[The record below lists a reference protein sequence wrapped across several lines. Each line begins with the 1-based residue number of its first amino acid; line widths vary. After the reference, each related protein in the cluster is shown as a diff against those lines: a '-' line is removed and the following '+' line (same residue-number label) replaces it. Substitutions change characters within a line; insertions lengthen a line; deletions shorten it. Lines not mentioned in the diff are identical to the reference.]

1 MNYQRLEVNKM
12 KELLIPIKGMHCKA
26 CEITLTD
33 NLESI
38 PGVEKADVSL
48 RSHSAKVYAKQLPSQ
63 SAINKAVSK
72 AGYEI
77 GYDKKPW
84 FSKNVAD
91 YKDLLLGVV
100 IVTVLAFIVSRLG
113 IAEINTG
120 NIVSGGIF
128 VALLVG
134 LTAGFS
140 TCMALVGGLVLGLS
154 AKHAER
160 HPSATLMQKFRP
172 HIFFNLSR
180 VVTFFILGGL
190 IGVLGSAFQLQG
202 PLLGYLTISV
212 GIIML
217 VLGLQLTN
225 LFPRLNSGGL
235 TLPAGVAKYLGLQ
248 KRKKKEY
255 SHKNAVA
262 LGAVSFFLPCG
273 FTQAMQLYA
282 ISTGSFTT
290 GALVM
295 GLFAVGTMPGL
306 LGVGGLTSAIEG
318 SVARRFFK
326 VAGVAVIAMAFINI
340 SNGYNLTG
348 WPRPFVSSAN
358 SNSPSSK
365 EVTSTLLTGDVEQ
378 AQPVDSS
385 EAADNKLRSS
395 YTLASGM
402 VPSEF
407 TVKANQSYTL
417 EVSALED
424 GVGCMSTILIPGL
437 NNKVQ
442 TILKD
447 KTNKLEFKAT
457 RTGTYQITCA
467 MGVPHGKITVI

>member
-1 MNYQRLEVNKM
+1 M
-12 KELLIPIKGMHCKA
+12 KKLVVPIKGMHCRA

-33 NLESI
+33 SLESI
-38 PGVEKADVSL
+38 PGVDRADVRL
-48 RSHSAKVYAKQLPSQ
+48 HSKTATIYSDTMPPQ
-63 SAINKAVSK
+63 SAIRRAVIK

-77 GYDKKPW
+77 GFEKKPW
-84 FSKNVAD
+84 LSKNIDD
-91 YKDLLLGVV
+91 YKDLLLGIV
-100 IVTVLAFIVSRLG
+100 IVSVLVFLVSKIG
-113 IAEINTG
+113 IPNINTG
-120 NIVSGGIF
+120 SIVSGGIF
-128 VALLVG
+128 VPMFVG

-160 HPSATLMQKFRP
+160 HPSATVMQKFRP
-172 HIFFNLSR
+172 HLLFNLSR

-202 PLLGYLTISV
+202 PLLGLVTIAV
-212 GIIML
+212 GVVML
-217 VLGLQLTN
+217 LVGLQLTN
-225 LFPRLNSGGL
+225 LFPKLRGGGL
-235 TLPAGVAKYLGLQ
+235 TLPASIATKLGLRS
-248 KRKKKEY
+248 RKEKDY
-255 SHKNAVA
+255 SHKNAII

-282 ISTGSFTT
+282 ISTGGFKS

-295 GLFAVGTMPGL
+295 GMFAIGTMPGL
-306 LGVGGLTSAIEG
+306 LGVGGLASTIEG
-318 SVARRFFK
+318 SVAKRFFK
-326 VAGVAVIAMAFINI
+326 IAGVAVVAMAFINI

-348 WPRPFVSSAN
+348 WPKPFNSVSNASEQGF
-358 SNSPSSK
+358 K
-365 EVTSTLLTGDVEQ
+365 EISYTPLTGEVEK
-378 AQPVDSS
+378 AQPVDDS
-385 EAADNKLRSS
+385 AADNKLRAG

-402 VPSEF
+402 VPSKF

-424 GVGCMSTILIPGL
+424 GAGCMSTILIPGL

-447 KTNKLEFKAT
+447 KTNKLEFKAS
-457 RTGTYQITCA
+457 RPGTYQITCA
-467 MGVPHGKITVI
+467 MGVPHGEITVI

>member
-1 MNYQRLEVNKM
+1 M
-12 KELLIPIKGMHCKA
+12 KELAVPIKGMHCRS

-33 NLESI
+33 SLESL
-38 PGVEKADVSL
+38 PDVKKADVSL
-48 RSHSAKVYAKQLPSQ
+48 RSRTATIYANHLPPQ
-63 SAINKAVSK
+63 SAIKHAISK

-84 FSKNVAD
+84 LSKNVAD
-91 YKDLLLGVV
+91 YRDLLLGIV
-100 IVTVLAFIVSRLG
+100 IVTALALIVSRMG
-113 IAEINTG
+113 IADINTG

-160 HPSATLMQKFRP
+160 HPSATAMQKFRP

-202 PLLGYLTISV
+202 PLLGFLTIVV
-212 GIIML
+212 GIVML
-217 VLGLQLTN
+217 VLGLQLTS
-225 LFPRLNSGGL
+225 LFPRLSSGGL
-235 TLPAGVAKYLGLQ
+235 TLPAGIAKRLRLQ
-248 KRKKKEY
+248 SRKEKEY

-295 GLFAVGTMPGL
+295 GLFAIGTMPGL
-306 LGVGGLTSAIEG
+306 LSVGGLTSTIEG
-318 SVARRFFK
+318 SAARRFFK
-326 VAGVAVIAMAFINI
+326 IAGVAVVAMAFLNI

-348 WPRPFVSSAN
+348 WPRPFTSA
-358 SNSPSSK
+358 SNTSAPSSK
-365 EVTSTLLTGDVEQ
+365 EVTYTPLTGDVEKS
-378 AQPVDSS
+378 QPVDSS
-385 EAADNKLRSS
+385 EAVDNKLRAS

-402 VPSEF
+402 IPAEF

-417 EVSALED
+417 EVAAKED

-447 KTNKLEFKAT
+447 KTNKLAFKAS
-457 RTGTYQITCA
+457 RPGTYQITCA